1 MRTGLIAALFFSPL
15 LAHAQ
20 ANKPNGLM
28 LSAASAADRG
38 TPTVRVSTGVVPPK
52 LIHAVDIEEN
62 TLPSSL
68 FTTTRYAVVSLIVDE
83 KGIPSQVKIVES
95 PGTSMNK
102 DVVDAVSQY
111 RFKPATVSGQATAV
125 PVQLHLTIQESA
137 E

>member
-1 MRTGLIAALFFSPL
+1 
-15 LAHAQ
+15 
-20 ANKPNGLM
+20 
-28 LSAASAADRG
+28 
-38 TPTVRVSTGVVPPK
+38 
-52 LIHAVDIEEN
+52 
-62 TLPSSL
+62 
-68 FTTTRYAVVSLIVDE
+68 
-83 KGIPSQVKIVES
+83 VKIVES